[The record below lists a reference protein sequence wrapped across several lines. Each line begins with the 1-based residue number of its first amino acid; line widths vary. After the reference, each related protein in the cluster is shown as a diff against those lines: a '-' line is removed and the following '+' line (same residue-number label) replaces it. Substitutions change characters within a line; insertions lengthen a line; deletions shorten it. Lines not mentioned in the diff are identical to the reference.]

1 MSATEKFFKAIKD
14 VIVLSNEVKGLSDE
28 VRSLD
33 GLLRDVDRRVVRV
46 ETILEIAQKQKLLPA
61 D

>member
-28 VRSLD
+28 VRLLD
-33 GLLRDVDRRVVRV
+33 GLLHDVDRRVVRV

>member
-33 GLLRDVDRRVVRV
+33 GLLRDFDRRVVRV

>member
-14 VIVLSNEVKGLSDE
+14 VIVLSHEVKGLSDE
-28 VRSLD
+28 VRLLD
-33 GLLRDVDRRVVRV
+33 GLLHDVDRRVVRV